1 MVVAAQG
8 NEKEPAAGPAAGPV
22 AGIVLAAGAASRMGR
37 NKMLLP
43 LGKESV
49 LRRAVQCALSAGL
62 DPVLVVLGHEAERAQ
77 EELRGLPVQPVVNPR
92 HALGINTSLS
102 AGAGAIPPRAAA
114 AVVILADMPAV
125 DPAMIGA
132 VVQRYRETGAPLVTA
147 CYGQTPAPP
156 TLYDRRLFPEL
167 TGGEGEGRGREVV
180 RRHWGEAVRVPF
192 PEAAL
197 ADLDVPEDYERARAR
212 HGDGSER

>member
-1 MVVAAQG
+1 MR
-8 NEKEPAAGPAAGPV
+8 V
-22 AGIVLAAGAASRMGR
+22 AGIVLAAGSAARMGR

-43 LGKESV
+43 LGAETV
-49 LRRAVQCALSAGL
+49 LRRAARSALSAGL
-62 DPVLVVLGHEAERAQ
+62 DPVLVVLGHDAERAR
-77 EELRGLPVQPVVNPR
+77 EELRGLPVEAIVNPL
-92 HALGINTSLS
+92 HARGINTSLS
-102 AGAGAIPPRAAA
+102 AGAAAVPPGAAA
-114 AVVILADMPAV
+114 AVVLLADMPGVA
-125 DPAMIGA
+125 PAMIGE
-132 VVQRYRETGAPLVTA
+132 VVKRYRETGAPLVTA

-180 RRHWGEAVRVPF
+180 RRHWGEAELVPF

-212 HGDGSER
+212 HGDGSET